1 MDKTTLI
8 STISVALI
16 AAIVAIYQ
24 TVANNKLARR
34 NKELDIELEKEKLE
48 TEHNS
53 IKYDVVTQ
61 LLKFSQY
68 QKIYDAVIKMMND
81 SNVDRFLIFVALNGK
96 TDLRKVTCIFQKYK
110 NDDSDVDAVSAYK
123 GLKVDNVYVNYL
135 YDTEKKGSIILQT
148 DEIEPSLIKDI
159 YESEGVKWSNW
170 KFICRLNLDEKN
182 DLIAY
187 SSAATF
193 DNKGFTKKD
202 LLAIKLNFESS
213 IKPTFIET
221 ISEMYINK
229 NKNKINE

>member
-1 MDKTTLI
+1 MDNATLI

-16 AAIVAIYQ
+16 SAIVAIYQ
-24 TVANNKLARR
+24 TIANNKLARK
-34 NKELDIELEKEKLE
+34 NKDLDIELEKEKLE
-48 TEHNS
+48 TEHNA

-68 QKIYDAVIKMMND
+68 QKIYDAVIKMMNE
-81 SNVDRFLIFVALNGK
+81 SNVDRFLIFVAVNGK
-96 TDLRKVTCIFQKYK
+96 TELRKVTCIFQKYK
-110 NDDSDVDAVSAYK
+110 HDNTNVDAVSVYK

-135 YDTEKKGSIILQT
+135 YDTERKGSITLET
-148 DEIEPSLIKDI
+148 EKIEPSLIKDI
-159 YESEGVKWSNW
+159 YETEGVKWSNW

-193 DNKGFTKKD
+193 NEDGFKNRD

-221 ISEMYINK
+221 ISEMYMNK
-229 NKNKINE
+229 NNKI